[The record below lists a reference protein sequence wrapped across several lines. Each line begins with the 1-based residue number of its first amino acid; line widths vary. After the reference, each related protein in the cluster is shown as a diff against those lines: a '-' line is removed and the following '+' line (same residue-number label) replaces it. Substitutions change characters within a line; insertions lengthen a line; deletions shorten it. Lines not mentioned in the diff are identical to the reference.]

1 MNLDAMPHRRLCPK
15 QKRALCHI
23 LGSFLFMA
31 FTDRL
36 PTASAAGAPQTS
48 GGVGILKNLFK
59 IGGGVAS
66 EQAIKTATEEA
77 VKRGVPLPAEQYD
90 LRSGLCYYN
99 ERTWGIYAWN
109 RWPSR
114 NFTCWVDL

>member
-1 MNLDAMPHRRLCPK
+1 MNFDTIPHRRLCPK
-15 QKRALCHI
+15 SKRVL
-23 LGSFLFMA
+23 LNLVGFLLFMVFA
-31 FTDRL
+31 DCL

-48 GGVGILKNLFK
+48 GGAGILKNLFK

-77 VKRGVPLPAEQYD
+77 VKRGVPLPTEQYD

-99 ERTWGIYAWN
+99 
-109 RWPSR
+109 
-114 NFTCWVDL
+114 